1 MGFFYLAYHSK
12 MSSNLGHCQYLKL
25 HTADL
30 LLLASYIRYRRKILC
45 KECGI
50 KCGAIWEHIGNLGVY
65 KITFENLVR
74 NAGTMW
80 NTIGNTKFWRNLI
93 FSPWCVGHHIWPTL
107 MAGAQTVGL
116 CSRSQILTWGSEVG
130 SNSWIAEP
138 YTHGCCVPG
147 LRGGIVSFNLLLT
160 ECRLNMSWV
169 RMTSIQARIQ
179 CHTIQNKP

>member
-1 MGFFYLAYHSK
+1 MTYHRPSPFGYLY
-12 MSSNLGHCQYLKL
+12 NLQEENFVQRMWDKVWCYLGTHWEL
-25 HTADL
+25 GSIQNNFWEL
-30 LLLASYIRYRRKILC
+30 S
-45 KECGI
+45 E
-50 KCGAIWEHIGNLGVY
+50 KCWNHVEHNWEHQIL
-65 KITFENLVR
+65 KKSHIP
-74 NAGTMW
+74 
-80 NTIGNTKFWRNLI
+80 
-93 FSPWCVGHHIWPTL
+93 PWCVGHHIWPRL
-107 MAGAQTVGL
+107 MAGAQTVGR

-147 LRGGIVSFNLLLT
+147 LCGGIVSLKLLLT